1 MSLQL
6 KRPIVFI
13 DLETTG
19 MNLST
24 DRIVEIAIIKV
35 FPDGAKTVKQK
46 LLNPQM
52 PIPKNSSEIHGI
64 TDDKVKDAPT
74 FKQVA
79 NELKQFIDDSDFSGY
94 NSNRFDIPLLMEEFL
109 RAGMEIDM
117 TNRKLVDVQHIFH
130 MMEKRTL
137 GAAYKFYCEKEL
149 EDAHSAE
156 ADASATWEILQAQ
169 IIRYQHLGNTLDT
182 ILQFTGEE
190 SNPSMRLHSERYGG
204 SGSCAWRP
212 SKCSVISRAG
222 IFARTSRCC
231 RCSKVR
237 FRVRWLSTRPSLG
250 AEPAARGVRSRR
262 LDVRGACGRADSTS
276 PRRASRRLDVRGAC
290 GRADSTPPRRAVA
303 PTRRPGVS
311 GSRPPAPR
319 SSRRSPAADRSRGCR
334 ARSASCPRASRR
346 PRRRSRARRSAR

>member
-6 KRPIVFI
+6 KRPLVFI

-35 FPDGAKTVKQK
+35 FPDGTKTIKQK

-52 PIPKNSSEIHGI
+52 PIPKSSSDIHGI

-79 NELKQFIDDSDFSGY
+79 NELKQFIDDADFSGY

-109 RAGMEIDM
+109 RAGLEIDM
-117 TNRKLVDVQHIFH
+117 TNRRLVDVQHIFH

-169 IIRYQHLGNTLDT
+169 ITRYQHLGNTLDT

-190 SNPSMRLHSERYGG
+190 
-204 SGSCAWRP
+204 
-212 SKCSVISRAG
+212 KIVD
-222 IFARTSRCC
+222 FAR
-231 RCSKVR
+231 R
-237 FRVRWLSTRPSLG
+237 FVMDNGIEVFNFGKHKGRPVSEVLK
-250 AEPAARGVRSRR
+250 AEPQSEAGRR
-262 LDVRGACGRADSTS
+262 KGDFPLHTKQKLTEILNRT
-276 PRRASRRLDVRGAC
+276 LLKK
-290 GRADSTPPRRAVA
+290 
-303 PTRRPGVS
+303 
-311 GSRPPAPR
+311 
-319 SSRRSPAADRSRGCR
+319 
-334 ARSASCPRASRR
+334 
-346 PRRRSRARRSAR
+346 